1 MTSVLVAFSDTG
13 GGHRAAATAI
23 REALRSADG
32 DVDVSLVDPFACC
45 PRWPFRSLG
54 SNYPLVIDR
63 APWLWHAGFRATN
76 TPERTGL
83 MQRLTWPAMRS
94 TFEGIALRHAPDV
107 IVSTHPLLAAPLR
120 RVFPGRPIVTVVTD
134 LVSGHV
140 SWYDLAS
147 DLLVVPTA
155 TARDRAVDCGM
166 ARERIDVLGVPIADA
181 FVAVPGEKLSLCVRL
196 GWATDRPTVLL
207 AGGAEGLGA
216 LEALS
221 VAIDRAQLPCDIA
234 VVAGRNA
241 ALAERLRARRWQGI
255 VHVYDFVEN
264 FSEMVRAAATLITKA
279 GPGTIS
285 EACASGCP
293 LILSSAIPGQETGN
307 IEYVMRG
314 RAGVWAPSP
323 LAVTVALHAWLVG
336 RDAPA
341 ALHRAAQSA
350 RAMARPRAAHEI
362 AALLLRV
369 GHAYETTSSR
379 QTSPAELFAAQR
391 ASGVPKH
398 IAA

>member
-13 GGHRAAATAI
+13 GGHRAAASAI
-23 REALRSADG
+23 RAAVQATDVE
-32 DVDVSLVDPFACC
+32 VDVSMLDPFACC

-54 SNYPLVIDR
+54 SNYPRVIDT
-63 APWLWHAGFRATN
+63 APWIWHAGFRATD
-76 TPERTGL
+76 TPKRTSIV
-83 MQRLTWPAMRS
+83 QRLAWPAMRS
-94 TFEGIALRHAPDV
+94 TFEAIALQHAPDV
-107 IVSTHPLLAAPLR
+107 LVSTHPLLAAPLR
-120 RVFPGRPIVTVVTD
+120 RVFPNTPIVTVVTD
-134 LVSGHV
+134 LVSGHA

-147 DLLVVPTA
+147 DLLVVPTSA
-155 TARDRAVDCGM
+155 ARDRAVACGM
-166 ARERIDVLGVPIADA
+166 PCERIDVVGIPINDA
-181 FVAVPGEKLSLCVRL
+181 FVAVPGEKLSLCARL

-241 ALAERLRARRWQGI
+241 ALAERLRARKWQGI
-255 VHVYDFVEN
+255 VHVYDFVDN
-264 FSEMVRAAATLITKA
+264 FSELLRAAATLITKA

-293 LILSSAIPGQETGN
+293 LILSGAIPGQETGN

-323 LAVTVALHAWLVG
+323 LAVTAALHAWLVG

-341 ALHRAAQSA
+341 ALRRAAQGA
-350 RAMARPRAAHEI
+350 RTLARPRAAHEI

-369 GHAYETTSSR
+369 AHDDENTSS
-379 QTSPAELFAAQR
+379 AEMRATQR
-391 ASGVPKH
+391 ASGGPRH